1 MPQKR
6 QEKKNPPQ
14 PPVMLTKI
22 RSADREDWART
33 PNDLKGLLENL
44 SGELNV
50 HFSSNTKTFAEIST
64 KASDNPVLYRSGY
77 KAFELSPEEV
87 ARLREYIR
95 NGGTIIFNSLVGN
108 PAAYQS
114 ALRAASLLLPDRRLY
129 RLRMDHPIFRSFH
142 TIDKVSYRERMVRD
156 GMVVDPYPFLEGVD
170 VDNRTAII
178 ISRWDFAL
186 GWEANAHES
195 WGYAD
200 ADARKLGANI
210 VAYATALREAGRSV
224 GNSVEL
230 ADKDKKSAGKFR
242 VGQVMYGGAW
252 KTRSAAF
259 PMLLNQLN
267 VETGTKVSFDVRDV
281 SLKDPAIF
289 EMPFMYLTG
298 TTDFQ
303 LGEDERTNLRQ
314 FLAKGGVLF
323 VEAGEG
329 RVTFDKAFRQ
339 EMAQILPNRPLVQ
352 IPAGHEL
359 LRQPREIKTVKVR
372 PALAAARGN
381 QLQQAPEVFGVELNG
396 SLAVIYTPF
405 DWSAGWEKAD
415 APYALGYE
423 PQDSTALGLNV
434 LYYAVTH

>member
-1 MPQKR
+1 
-6 QEKKNPPQ
+6 
-14 PPVMLTKI
+14 MLTKI
-22 RSADREDWART
+22 RSADAEDWART
-33 PNDLKGLLENL
+33 PNDLKSLLETL

-50 HFSSNTKTFAEIST
+50 NFSSNAKTFAEIST
-64 KASDNPVLYRSGY
+64 KAADNPVLYRSGY
-77 KAFELSPEEV
+77 KPFELSADEV
-87 ARLREYIR
+87 ARLREYVR
-95 NGGTIIFNSLVGN
+95 AGGTIIFNSLVGN
-108 PAAYQS
+108 PDAYQS
-114 ALRAASLLLPDRRLY
+114 AIKAASQIFPERQLY

-142 TIDKVSYRERMVRD
+142 TIEKVAYRERMVRD
-156 GMVVDPYPFLEGVD
+156 GVIVDPYPFLEGVD
-170 VDNRTAII
+170 IDNRTAII

-210 VAYATALREAGRSV
+210 IAYATALRDAGVSV

-242 VGQVMYGGAW
+242 VAQVKHGGSY
-252 KTRSAAF
+252 KTRAAAF

-267 VETGTKVSFDVRDV
+267 LETGTKVSFDLKDV
-281 SLKDPAIF
+281 SLKDPDVF
-289 EMPFMYLTG
+289 EIPFLYLTG
-298 TTDFQ
+298 TTDFS
-303 LGEDERTNLRQ
+303 LSEEERANLRQ
-314 FLAKGGVLF
+314 YLAKGGVLF
-323 VEAGEG
+323 AEAGEG
-329 RVTFDKAFRQ
+329 RITFDKAFRQ
-339 EMAQILPNRPLVQ
+339 ELSKILPNRPLIR
-352 IPAGHEL
+352 IPEGHEL
-359 LRQPREIKTVKVR
+359 FRQPRNVATVKAR
-372 PALAAARGN
+372 PALASARGN
-381 QLQQAPEVFGVELNG
+381 QLQQQPELYGVELSG